1 LSNHHRG
8 AVVEVKVGESVSLD
22 CGRIRITLEAK
33 SGQRARLRIL
43 APPAVE
49 IGDRQREDAP
59 PVEIFSLRRG

>member
-33 SGQRARLRIL
+33 SGQRARLRIV

-49 IGDRQREDAP
+49 IGDRQRDGEP
-59 PVEIFSLRRG
+59 PVDIYSTRRG